1 MLVFNQKNRKALK
14 VVSSDPP
21 SELETAK
28 SDFKEVVASSK
39 GLVDKK

>member
-1 MLVFNQKNRKALK
+1 MLVFNQNNWKAVK

-28 SDFKEVVASSK
+28 SDFNEAVASSK